1 MKSVARSQAARRRT
15 ILPAVFGAAI
25 AKRSGSTAGA
35 QRSTTTGTRSTWDA
49 ANRGVTVR
57 ELPLI
62 ALFLATSLISTGM
75 ARAGVVLLDNTG
87 NLTSW
92 NSSSSSNFSGNYA
105 SNAKVLGMTFV
116 TGPTSYDLTSVS
128 VAMAYGNGSLAP
140 TMQLSMFENGL
151 TSDTKPT
158 DAATPTYSQDFSAS
172 FNGTQQT
179 YTFAPSTTWNLKANT
194 SYSFWLGTSETN
206 FTNNAALR
214 WYQASLSASSTL
226 GFTQTGGFYSSN
238 GGASYIAPGN
248 LLSMRLTGAAVSGVP
263 EIDPATGSTAL
274 SLVAGLL
281 AMMEQRR
288 RRATRRG

>member
-1 MKSVARSQAARRRT
+1 M
-15 ILPAVFGAAI
+15 
-25 AKRSGSTAGA
+25 AKRLDSTAGA
-35 QRSTTTGTRSTWDA
+35 QRSTTTESRSTSDA

-57 ELPLI
+57 ALPLI
-62 ALFLATSLISTGM
+62 ALFLATSIISTGM

-92 NSSSSSNFSGNYA
+92 NSASPSNFSGNYA

-116 TGPTSYDLTSVS
+116 TGPTSYDLTSIS

-140 TMQLSMFENGL
+140 TMQLSMFENGS

-158 DAATPTYSQDFSAS
+158 DAATPTYSQDFSG
-172 FNGTQQT
+172 FTFTGTQQI
-179 YTFAPSTTWNLKANT
+179 YTFSPSTTWNLKANT

-214 WYQASLSASSTL
+214 WYQASSSASSTL

-238 GGASYIAPGN
+238 GGASYSAPGN
-248 LLSMRLTGAAVSGVP
+248 LLSMQVTGSAASAGVP

-288 RRATRRG
+288 RRATRLG